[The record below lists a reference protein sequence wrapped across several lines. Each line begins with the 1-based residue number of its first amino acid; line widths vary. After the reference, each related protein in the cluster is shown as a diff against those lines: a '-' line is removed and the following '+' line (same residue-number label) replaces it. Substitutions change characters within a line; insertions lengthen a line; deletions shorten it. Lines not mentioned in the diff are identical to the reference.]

1 MKRLKVSEEKDL
13 LRPRDVG
20 RKLGLSIPHVYTMAA
35 AGTLPSVKLGRAV
48 RFRPADVDRF
58 IREHR
63 RGKGKAA

>member
-1 MKRLKVSEEKDL
+1 MKVSEEKDL

-20 RKLGLSIPHVYTMAA
+20 RKLGLSVPHVYTLAA
-35 AGTLPSVKLGRAV
+35 ARTLPSIKLGRAV

>member
-1 MKRLKVSEEKDL
+1 MKTTEEKDL

-20 RKLGLSIPHVYTMAA
+20 RKLGLSTPHVYTLAA
-35 AGTLPSVKLGRAV
+35 AGTLPSIKLGRAV

-63 RGKGKAA
+63 RGPKNAA